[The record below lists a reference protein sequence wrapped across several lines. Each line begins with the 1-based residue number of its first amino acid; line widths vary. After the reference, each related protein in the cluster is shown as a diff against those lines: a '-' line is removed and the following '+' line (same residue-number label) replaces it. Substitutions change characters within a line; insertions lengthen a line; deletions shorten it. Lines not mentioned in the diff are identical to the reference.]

1 LTHDRLD
8 GPYLANRLI
17 VPLWTA
23 PAFLTR
29 STQNGNAMTAL
40 STNGRPPR
48 RFEHTWS
55 GPSGTWAYDLWGEI
69 GRPVVLLHGPM
80 FDRTMWWP
88 VAAELADDCIVVAV
102 DLPGHGGS
110 PSRSSYQPAE
120 LVADLA
126 RLIAGLDLRQA
137 PIVVGHSVSALLACL
152 FGGHIRVRATVAV
165 AQSLDVRPLAGA
177 LSDSGDLRGLLP
189 DARLDTIPPTYRDL
203 ATPDQD
209 DQRLAAYLGWMADRT
224 PQEVQRVVDD
234 ALHLDHSPHLSVF
247 GDRPGPG
254 YPEWLRRLVPSSRC
268 VVYPH
273 AGLFPHLQ
281 HVDRFAADLREL
293 L

>member
-1 LTHDRLD
+1 
-8 GPYLANRLI
+8 
-17 VPLWTA
+17 
-23 PAFLTR
+23 
-29 STQNGNAMTAL
+29 MTAL
-40 STNGRPPR
+40 STNGLPPR
-48 RFEHTWS
+48 RCEHTWS
-55 GPSGTWAYDLWGEI
+55 GPAGTWAYDLWGDA

-88 VAAELADDCIVVAV
+88 VAAELADDCTVVAV

-126 RLIAGLDLRQA
+126 RLIADLGRRQA

-165 AQSLDVRPLAGA
+165 TQSLDIRPLAGG
-177 LSDSGDLRGLLP
+177 LSDSGNLRGLLP
-189 DARLDTIPPTYRDL
+189 DARPDTVPAAYRDL
-203 ATPDQD
+203 ATPDPD
-209 DQRLAAYLGWMADRT
+209 DRRLAAYLGWMADRT
-224 PQEVQRVVDD
+224 PQEVQRVVSD
-234 ALHLDHSPHLSVF
+234 ALRRIHTPHLSVF
-247 GDRPGPG
+247 GDRPAHG
-254 YPEWLRRLVPSSRC
+254 YPEWLRHLVPSSRC

-273 AGLFPHLQ
+273 TGLFPHL
-281 HVDRFAADLREL
+281 HDVDRFAADLREL

>member
-1 LTHDRLD
+1 
-8 GPYLANRLI
+8 
-17 VPLWTA
+17 
-23 PAFLTR
+23 
-29 STQNGNAMTAL
+29 MTAL
-40 STNGRPPR
+40 STNGLPPR
-48 RFEHTWS
+48 RSEYTWT
-55 GPSGTWAYDLWGEI
+55 GPAGTWAYDLWGEV

-88 VAAELADDCIVVAV
+88 VAAELADHCTVVAM

-120 LVADLA
+120 LLADLA
-126 RLIAGLDLRQA
+126 SLIAGLGRRQA

-177 LSDSGDLRGLLP
+177 LNDTGDLRGLLP
-189 DARLDTIPPTYRDL
+189 DARLDTIPAAYRDL
-203 ATPDQD
+203 ATPDED
-209 DQRLAAYLGWMADRT
+209 DRRLAAYLGWMADLA
-224 PQEVQRVVDD
+224 PQEAQRVFDD
-234 ALHLDHSPHLSVF
+234 ALRRIHAPHLSIF

-254 YPEWLRRLVPSSRC
+254 YPDWLRRMAPGSRC

-273 AGLFPHLQ
+273 TGLFPHL
-281 HVDRFAADLREL
+281 HDVGRFAADLREL